1 MITLLLN
8 FSGRIN
14 TMPQNG
20 LFPNS
25 LRTGGRW
32 LHWND
37 WYFLSDPNKFVQS
50 RVQPSVFDTV
60 VLDLLLSLE
69 WWYVWSEAEYEKTL
83 QTWFLPCI
91 YFYAP
96 DHRKGA
102 IRIGFVCLSVHP
114 SVAYIANNSRTQ
126 KPSMSKFGTKV
137 SHLRCDSHTIF
148 KVKGQGY
155 RRAGAYRVG
164 WTRWPHCL
172 LEYCREIG
180 IDCRYVIWK
189 SFDWQMPKKLMLMT
203 LIVTLLL
210 QNREQMVGLAAC
222 TSYVL
227 LCFLIV
233 FHLNDIGT
241 SLTLMYINE
250 LVTAKVVLK
259 VS

>member
-1 MITLLLN
+1 MITFGLKLSTKKRCKLG
-8 FSGRIN
+8 FCHAFIF
-14 TMPQNG
+14 MPPTIGKGQYA
-20 LFPNS
+20 LV
-25 LRTGGRW
+25 
-32 LHWND
+32 
-37 WYFLSDPNKFVQS
+37 LS
-50 RVQPSVFDTV
+50 
-60 VLDLLLSLE
+60 
-69 WWYVWSEAEYEKTL
+69 
-83 QTWFLPCI
+83 
-91 YFYAP
+91 
-96 DHRKGA
+96 
-102 IRIGFVCLSVHP
+102 VCLSVHP